1 MTSIKENNII
11 HSLIETVMTIIL
23 SAALGSTFISVLY
36 FTFGNYIE
44 ELMVVKNIKY
54 ILDSFCI
61 LNDPL
66 IKNNL
71 KQSINQLQPPA
82 VGKDDNEVIDIQNK
96 IKTQAFYFYG
106 KINIAVVITILVL
119 SFVFNIELSEIIIK
133 SLTLLLGIA
142 IVEVFFLCFVTYNF
156 IMAQPNKTIVQILE
170 APQLQVNLNDD
181 TKLPSIVNELN
192 ILRKNKI
199 KIPSISDLY
208 SSSIINSN
216 LKF

>member
-23 SAALGSTFISVLY
+23 SASLGSTFISVLY

>member
-23 SAALGSTFISVLY
+23 SASLGSTFISVLY

-66 IKNNL
+66 LKNNL

-208 SSSIINSN
+208 SSSIKNSN